1 MTVWLTPE
9 RLSMTS
15 RVIAASLGAY
25 ALVNLTTMALQF
37 LLPWE
42 QYKSL
47 LFAMQIS
54 FVFYTLIIIWVFTV
68 RTATRAWLG
77 MLSMGAP
84 LLLIDLYFYF
94 AGQTL

>member
-1 MTVWLTPE
+1 MTAWFTPE
-9 RLSMTS
+9 RLGMTS

-25 ALVNLTTMALQF
+25 VLVNLTTMALQF

-54 FVFYTLIIIWVFTV
+54 FLFYTLIIIWVFTV
-68 RTATRAWLG
+68 RTATKAWLG
-77 MLSMGAP
+77 MLGVGAP

>member
-1 MTVWLTPE
+1 MNALLTPA

-15 RVIAASLGAY
+15 RVVAASLGAY
-25 ALVNLTTMALQF
+25 LLVNLTTMALEF

-54 FVFYTLIIIWVFTV
+54 FVFYTLIIIWVFAV

-77 MLSMGAP
+77 MLSVGLP
-84 LLLIDLYFYF
+84 LLFIDLYFYWTVL
-94 AGQTL
+94 A

>member
-1 MTVWLTPE
+1 
-9 RLSMTS
+9 MTS

-25 ALVNLTTMALQF
+25 VLVNLTTMALNY

-54 FVFYTLIIIWVFTV
+54 FIFYTLIIIWVFSV
-68 RTATRAWLG
+68 RTAKKAWSG
-77 MLSMGAP
+77 MLALGVP
-84 LLLIDLYFYF
+84 LLLLDFYFYF
-94 AGQTL
+94 S